1 MRRVYYSRK
10 AVQDLEEIWLYSKE
24 TWSEQQADIYYE
36 LIINQCN
43 HIANYPQIG
52 RDYSALSKNVRGFK
66 VGKHI
71 IFYTHKN
78 RDSIKVLRILH
89 ESMNTRLYRI
99 K

>member
-43 HIANYPQIG
+43 HIANYPQI
-52 RDYSALSKNVRGFK
+52 
-66 VGKHI
+66 
-71 IFYTHKN
+71 
-78 RDSIKVLRILH
+78 
-89 ESMNTRLYRI
+89 ERL
-99 K
+99 